1 MDVDLDF
8 LVDVY
13 VNKVFFIIVI
23 YYMVVSLGVFGNII
37 VFLVYIFCIK
47 W

>member
-8 LVDVY
+8 LVDDY

-37 VFLVYIFCIK
+37 VFLVYVFCIK

>member
-1 MDVDLDF
+1 MDVDFDF
-8 LVDVY
+8 LVDDY

-23 YYMVVSLGVFGNII
+23 YYMVVSLGVFGNI
-37 VFLVYIFCIK
+37 VVLLVYIFCIK

>member
-1 MDVDLDF
+1 MDVDFDF

-37 VFLVYIFCIK
+37 VLLVYIFCIK

>member
-1 MDVDLDF
+1 MDVDFDF
-8 LVDVY
+8 LDDDY
-13 VNKVFFIIVI
+13 VKKVFFIIVI

-37 VFLVYIFCIK
+37 VLLVYIFCIK

>member
-1 MDVDLDF
+1 MDVDFDF
-8 LVDVY
+8 LVDYY

-37 VFLVYIFCIK
+37 VLLVYIFCIK

>member
-37 VFLVYIFCIK
+37 VLLVYIFCIK

>member
-8 LVDVY
+8 LVDDY

-37 VFLVYIFCIK
+37 VLLVYFFWIK

>member
-8 LVDVY
+8 LVDDY
-13 VNKVFFIIVI
+13 VIKVFFIIVI

-37 VFLVYIFCIK
+37 VLLVYIFWMK